1 MTESR
6 QRRRKQTKPPAE
18 QRAAKLTAG
27 EAQKFLGCSPAKMT
41 MLLLSGQ
48 LAYERDPLDRRAK
61 LIKRTDLEALLRQS
75 GRD

>member
-1 MTESR
+1 
-6 QRRRKQTKPPAE
+6 
-18 QRAAKLTAG
+18 
-27 EAQKFLGCSPAKMT
+27 